1 MKKEAEKGPFDPGC
15 HTACIFYLL
24 SGAFFNGICG
34 REIYFSGNR
43 GASADH
49 MELIS

>member
-1 MKKEAEKGPFDPGC
+1 MKKRQRKVRSDPGC

-24 SGAFFNGICG
+24 SGTFFNGICR